1 MQRAH
6 PTAQR
11 QRWLHNDAILWHTNK
26 YEHSQKALFHLSSPA
41 AHACLSRSTY
51 VTSPL
56 ARSERRKESKAN
68 GIKPFS
74 FSD

>member
-1 MQRAH
+1 MV
-6 PTAQR
+6 AQR
-11 QRWLHNDAILWHTNK
+11 CDTVAHQKEANK

-56 ARSERRKESKAN
+56 ARSERKKESKAN
-68 GIKPFS
+68 GIKPF
-74 FSD
+74 FLQ